1 MVGFK
6 EVGFLR
12 VLIYEFFSAGAMDDS
27 EDLFLLG
34 FSMLNAVLSD
44 FMELPGL
51 EISTILHSR
60 VKDLMVQAPY
70 AGRIHISWTGE
81 GTGTWLDQYEEMVES
96 CDTVLVIAPETDGLL
111 ARLIGA
117 AERKGK
123 KVLGSTA
130 KAVALVSNKAETIK
144 LLTNYGLPVP
154 HTERLTWPLPPHW
167 QARIIERFP
176 LPIVLKPVSG
186 AGGQRVMVIKDPVR
200 LDRAVK
206 QFEGVSGPTP
216 FLVQEYISGE
226 AVSVSCLVTAGQVVA
241 LSLNRQHIAQGE
253 ELYFQGITIPYQH
266 PQAQEALDIAKRACE
281 AVEGLAGFVGVDLV
295 LGATGPVIMEINSR
309 ISVAYV
315 ALREVVKRNLAYD
328 LWLACM
334 KQRLPAPPELIKTF
348 TYLAGE

>member
-1 MVGFK
+1 M
-6 EVGFLR
+6 R
-12 VLIYEFFSAGAMDDS
+12 VLIYEFFSAGAMEDS

-34 FSMLNAVLSD
+34 FSMLDAVLSD
-44 FMELPGL
+44 FSKLPGL

-60 VKDLMVQAPY
+60 VKDRMGPAPY
-70 AGRIHISWTGE
+70 ADRVHISWTGE
-81 GTGTWLDQYEEMVES
+81 GAGTWLDQYEKMLDW
-96 CDTVLVIAPETDGLL
+96 CDNVLAIAPETDGLL
-111 ARLIGA
+111 AKLIGA

-130 KAVALVSNKAETIK
+130 KALALVSDKAETIK
-144 LLTNYGLPVP
+144 LLASHGLPVP
-154 HTERLTWPLPPHW
+154 HSETLTWSLPSHW
-167 QARIIERFP
+167 QTGIVERFH

-186 AGGQRVMVIKDPVR
+186 AGGQGVMVIKDPGR

-206 QFEGVSGPTP
+206 QFEGIP

-226 AVSVSCLVTAGQVVA
+226 AVSVSCLVTAVQVLP

-253 ELYFQGITIPYQH
+253 ELYFQGITIPYRH
-266 PQAQEALDIAKRACE
+266 PQAQEVLDTAKRACE

-315 ALREVVKRNLAYD
+315 ALREVVKRNLAHD
-328 LWLACM
+328 LWLTCM
-334 KQRLPAPPELIKTF
+334 EQRLPDPPDLSGTF
-348 TYLAGE
+348 TYRVGK